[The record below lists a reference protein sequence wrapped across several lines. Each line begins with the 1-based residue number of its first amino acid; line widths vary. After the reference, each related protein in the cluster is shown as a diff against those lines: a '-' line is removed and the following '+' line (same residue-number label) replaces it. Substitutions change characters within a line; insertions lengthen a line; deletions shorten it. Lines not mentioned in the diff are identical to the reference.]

1 MSLALENLK
10 RFEHDTTVEY
20 ILSQYIICKPENI
33 MYCLVEDNDIY
44 GLADYWAELNK
55 VDKLAIL
62 DAIEISLHNIADF
75 TVISTSFLYRN
86 SISTV
91 INNKVCHT
99 LMRLPNNIMIPLDWQ
114 INLY

>member
-1 MSLALENLK
+1 MSLENHNMSLENLK

-62 DAIEISLHNIADF
+62 DAIEISLHNIANF
-75 TVISTSFLYRN
+75 TVISTSF
-86 SISTV
+86 